1 MTETETPEQEAGPI
15 DEQREALLGQLNDKL
30 GDAIVDSEIAVGRA
44 LWIRVTNEAWAAT
57 AATLRQ
63 DLGAKHFGF
72 LSTIDWMPS
81 PFGRYLET
89 EGDTLAKARE
99 FVPPTEWTTG
109 VTGGA
114 TRFQVFARV
123 TNLSE
128 GWSVIVKADTSD
140 DENPTIDT
148 WTGTYAGADWHEREA
163 WEMFGIT
170 FTGHPGL
177 RNIYLPGGF
186 EGNPMRKD
194 YPLLARLVK
203 PWPGIVDVEPMPGAD
218 DDAAEGEGEP
228 TS

>member
-15 DEQREALLGQLNDKL
+15 DEQREALLGELKHKL
-30 GDAIVDSEIAVGRA
+30 GDAIVDSEIAVGRC
-44 LWIRVTNEAWAAT
+44 LWIRVANEAWAST
-57 AATLRQ
+57 ARTLRD

-89 EGDTLAKARE
+89 EADTLAKARE
-99 FVPPTEWTTG
+99 FVPPSEWTTG
-109 VTGGA
+109 VAGGT
-114 TRFQVFARV
+114 TRFQIFARV
-123 TNLSE
+123 TNLAE

-140 DENPTIDT
+140 DENPTIET
-148 WTGTYAGADWHEREA
+148 WTGVYAGADWHEREA
-163 WEMFGIT
+163 WEMFGVT

-177 RNIYLPGGF
+177 RHMYLPGGF

-203 PWPGIVDVEPMPGAD
+203 PWPGIVDVEPMPGES
-218 DDAAEGEGEP
+218 DDAAAGEGEP